1 MPFSAADDGL
11 PPNDLPPSD
20 PHPGDVTF
28 TSLAF
33 TVATAT
39 FVLFGA
45 TSSLFGPLLVSLS
58 HRYHLTLPTAGT
70 IVSVFFVGAFLG
82 VPLGYL
88 GVRRLR
94 GATVLAAMMV
104 LSALGALI
112 AASAGLWRNFVIGVF
127 VIGLAFG
134 AVDFALN
141 TLLVRTEARARG
153 HRLSLAN
160 AGYGVGA
167 VAGPLLIIEVHPRN
181 FPVLFAAIALTSI
194 ALAFFFGGIHA
205 PPLHTA
211 HQRRGLFLKGRRR
224 SILWTFVLAYVLYV
238 CTETSASGWMAP
250 QLLRVGYSQSL
261 ASGVTAGFWGA
272 LALGRMFA
280 GPLAKR
286 WSERLL
292 VLGGLGVAVALS
304 LSATLDVVAP
314 YSYALLG
321 LIIASVYPMGLIW
334 YTTLCPGDGDG
345 LATLILCMML
355 GGVAGPAT
363 ESLMVSMAGIHAVPV
378 VIAVFALC
386 DLGVFASVL
395 RFDPPRSV
403 P

>member
-1 MPFSAADDGL
+1 MSFIEPEGDS
-11 PPNDLPPSD
+11 NPS
-20 PHPGDVTF
+20 DVTF
-28 TSLAF
+28 SPVAF
-33 TVATAT
+33 ADATAT

-45 TSSLFGPLLVSLS
+45 TSSLLGPLLVSLAR
-58 HRYHLTLPTAGT
+58 RYDLSLPTAGT
-70 IVSVFFVGAFLG
+70 VVSVFFVGAFLG
-82 VPLGYL
+82 VPLGYV

-94 GATVLAAMMV
+94 GNTVLAMMMALTV
-104 LSALGALI
+104 LGALI
-112 AASAGLWRNFVIGVF
+112 AWTSDLWRTFVFGVF

-141 TLLVRTEARARG
+141 TLLVRTEVRGRG

-167 VAGPLLIIEVHPRN
+167 VVGPLLIIAIHPSN
-181 FPVLFAAIALTSI
+181 FPVLFAAIAVTSV

-205 PPLHTA
+205 PPLHA
-211 HQRRGLFLKGRRR
+211 VHQRRSLFIKGRRR

-250 QLLRVGYSQSL
+250 QLLRGGYSQSL

-272 LALGRMFA
+272 LALGRMIA

-286 WSERLL
+286 WSEPVL
-292 VLGGLGVAVALS
+292 VLGGLAVAVVLS
-304 LSATLDVVAP
+304 VTAILNGVAP

-334 YTTLCPGDGDG
+334 YTTLCPGDSDG

-363 ESLMVSMAGIHAVPV
+363 ESLMVSISGIHAVPV

-386 DLGVFASVL
+386 DLAVFASVL
-395 RFDPPRSV
+395 RFEPSGQV
-403 P
+403 L